1 MSEQHT
7 IAIRVGRLERP
18 AGAVEL
24 FRNTTIVGECLDWME
39 SSAVRDPYASR
50 AVSSPRDV
58 EELEAEA
65 SCRLNRHQCSE
76 ALDQAVAGAG
86 AIWFMG
92 WLFTIGFANLIWWKI
107 ILGIVVWPLFLGQ
120 YLR

>member
-1 MSEQHT
+1 MAR
-7 IAIRVGRLERP
+7 IFPIY
-18 AGAVEL
+18 
-24 FRNTTIVGECLDWME
+24 N
-39 SSAVRDPYASR
+39 
-50 AVSSPRDV
+50 
-58 EELEAEA
+58 ELEVGTGRSRKMEKRRGAWG
-65 SCRLNRHQCSE
+65 
-76 ALDQAVAGAG
+76 AGAG